1 VTETLHSFRRQG
13 GHLPLYVLTVTD
25 RDGRLL
31 DAAACD
37 PDEYGE

>member
-1 VTETLHSFRRQG
+1 VTETLHSFGRQG
-13 GHLPLYVLTVTD
+13 GQLPLYVLTVTD

-31 DAAACD
+31 AAACD